1 MKFLIVEDD
10 PSGIM
15 LLKTILAGYGDVDEV
30 IDGTAAVEAFDSAWT
45 QGKPYDVIFLDIMM
59 PGMNG
64 HDVLLAIRE
73 RERERRLPQVKEVK
87 VIMTTALDNA
97 ESVSQA
103 FLEGRASAYLV
114 KPILR
119 AKVLEEMRKLGI
131 F

>member
-30 IDGTAAVEAFDSAWT
+30 IDGTAAVEAFDNAWA

-103 FLEGRASAYLV
+103 FLKGRASAYLV